1 MGAEMIKKD
10 MDQFQAALLRLST
23 GVSQASSIWKDP
35 KFSEL
40 FTEVS
45 KLAGESKDVMIRGE
59 NLISA
64 IQRFDSIA
72 SEQY

>member
-40 FTEVS
+40 FAEVS